1 MDEKTNNDDE
11 TETKTVMKNKEKL
24 AIKKNRRS
32 SSIVPPRIPYRTIFK
47 PDSINN
53 IYLGNLPIE
62 AKIINYEETSFIFSP
77 YIYHI
82 ELNHGHFNW
91 IIKRR
96 FNQFRQLHNQ
106 IRMFYTKLAIP
117 LPTENSRQNRK
128 ILERFGEI
136 EWPKFPFLPE
146 MFYIADG
153 ISRRIKILED
163 YLRFLLGL
171 SLFRHHP
178 SLLQFLS
185 ISPYSFIE
193 DLGLKGEEILVK
205 KRAGGFR
212 SATYCVRIE
221 NFFTDLTGHWRKRWL
236 VVKDTCLFYL
246 EPHDKKIHYVM
257 LFDPDFYADSGIK
270 ETGITFGVR
279 IRNMSRQ
286 LVMKCFTA
294 KQAKELADYLNEYS
308 RINAKEF
315 VQRNRFG
322 SYVPVRKSIHSQWFV
337 DGCAYFE
344 AVSQAMDMAKEEI
357 FITDWW
363 LSPEIYLQRPSLG
376 LDWRLDRLLWK
387 KACSGVRIFIL
398 LYKEMEIGIS
408 INSIYTKRTLMKMH
422 ENIAVLRHPDAVRGG
437 PLLWSHHEKLVIID
451 QQVAFVGGIDLCFGR
466 WDNFEHLLIDQ
477 GGIFFKTQPNDII
490 RNSTRPNGLL
500 YRSISQPFLADI
512 SLETSDNNSPISKE
526 TIPTAGNGGGKF
538 RKKRS
543 ITTNAVSIANNDKQ
557 NGPIKMVGDD
567 TIETRSVADI
577 EEILIENENISRRSS
592 SSSSTVDNDG
602 DDDDADYDEIDEEQ
616 QVKKVIS
623 QQMKGNFFSKNR
635 ITRKLRAKQT
645 RAMTRLR
652 RIRRRIRRRVR
663 TSKAEEISIISTDED
678 SNVEITP
685 DFFKQ
690 SIPRVQNNNDDVSYD
705 ELEGAAKL
713 WIGKD
718 YTNFIVKDFTHLNMP
733 FQDSIDRNTTPRMP
747 WHDVSC
753 VVIGDAARDVARH
766 FIERWNHTKFSKAKF
781 KERYPWLIPKT
792 YRKNLLITTNANVT
806 DGQIEMDQ
814 IPPYLTRAHRVRCQT
829 LRSVSS
835 WSIGNRQTEASIV
848 DAYIEV
854 INQAEHYIYIENQF
868 FISQTKTHLE
878 YTDLVKNRIAEA
890 LYRRIL
896 RAFRN
901 GHTFRVFILIPL
913 LPAFEGE
920 VGTSSGTAIQQIMH
934 YNYSTICKGYDS
946 LMAKLSLEIDDPSQY
961 IGFYSLRNHTKLNG
975 RLVTELIYIHS
986 KILIADDKISIIGSA
1001 NINDRSMLGNRDSEV
1016 CVIIEDEEYD
1026 FFFMNEKPYKS
1037 GKFSGSLRRMLMR
1050 EHLGIYKENKE
1061 DMLKMTDLV
1070 NDPISDQ
1077 FWNKIWNARAKE
1089 NTEIYEKVFPI
1100 IPTDDVRKLSDINI
1114 YLGREK
1120 LYKTDQTKAE
1130 EMLSL
1135 IKGHLVMLPLQ
1146 FLCEELQ
1153 IIYSAQDRFIPQII
1167 WT

>member
-1 MDEKTNNDDE
+1 M
-11 TETKTVMKNKEKL
+11 
-24 AIKKNRRS
+24 IRS
-32 SSIVPPRIPYRTIFK
+32 SPPRIPYQTIFV
-47 PDSINN
+47 PDQLDSV
-53 IYLGNLPIE
+53 YLGNLPIE

-117 LPTENSRQNRK
+117 LPTQNSRQNRK

-146 MFYIADG
+146 MFYIGDG

-178 SLLQFLS
+178 ALHTFLA

-193 DLGLKGEEILVK
+193 ELGLKGEEVLVK

-246 EPHDKKIHYVM
+246 EPKDKRIHYVM
-257 LFDPDFYADSGIK
+257 LFDPDFYADAGIK
-270 ETGITFGVR
+270 ETGITFGIR

-294 KQAKELADYLNEYS
+294 KRAKELADYLNEYS
-308 RINAKEF
+308 RIYAKEF

-322 SYVPVRKSIHSQWFV
+322 SFVPVRKSIHSQWFV

-344 AVSQAMDMAKEEI
+344 AVSQAMEMAKEEI

-376 LDWRLDRLLWK
+376 FDWRLDHLLLK
-387 KACSGVRIFIL
+387 KARTGVRIFIL

-422 ENIAVLRHPDAVRGG
+422 KNIAVLRHPDAVRGG

-466 WDNFEHLLIDQ
+466 WDNFEHRLTDQ
-477 GGIFFKTQPNDII
+477 GGIFFKAQQYE
-490 RNSTRPNGLL
+490 PNGLL
-500 YRSISQPFLADI
+500 YRSVSQPFLADVFTTP
-512 SLETSDNNSPISKE
+512 EDSPFKE
-526 TIPTAGNGGGKF
+526 TMFDDGGDKI
-538 RKKRS
+538 RTKRD
-543 ITTNAVSIANNDKQ
+543 TTVAIANNDGQ
-557 NGPIKMVGDD
+557 EPPAIVIGDD
-567 TIETRSVADI
+567 SIETRSVADV
-577 EEILIENENISRRSS
+577 EEILIENENHQQTDQSS
-592 SSSSTVDNDG
+592 
-602 DDDDADYDEIDEEQ
+602 DDDDDNYDEIDEEQ

-623 QQMKGNFFSKNR
+623 QQTKGNFFSKTR

-645 RAMTRLR
+645 RAMARIR
-652 RIRRRIRRRVR
+652 RIKRRIRRRVR
-663 TSKAEEISIISTDED
+663 AAKAEVISNISTDED

-690 SIPRVQNNNDDVSYD
+690 SIPRIQNESDVSCD

-792 YRKNLLITTNANVT
+792 YQKHLMITTN
-806 DGQIEMDQ
+806 DYGLQMDQ
-814 IPPYLTRAHRVRCQT
+814 IPAYLTRVHRVNCQT

-835 WSIGNRQTEASIV
+835 WSIGTRQTEASIV

-878 YTDLVKNRIAEA
+878 NTDLVKNRIAEA

-920 VGTSSGTAIQQIMH
+920 VGTSS
-934 YNYSTICKGYDS
+934 
-946 LMAKLSLEIDDPSQY
+946 
-961 IGFYSLRNHTKLNG
+961 
-975 RLVTELIYIHS
+975 
-986 KILIADDKISIIGSA
+986 ADDKISIIGSA

-1016 CVIIEDEEYD
+1016 CVIIEDQEYD
-1026 FFFMNEKPYKS
+1026 FYFMDQKPYKS

-1050 EHLGIYKENKE
+1050 EHLGIYKQNKE

-1070 NDPISDQ
+1070 NDPISDH
-1077 FWNKIWNARAKE
+1077 FWNEIWNARAKE
-1089 NTEIYEKVFPI
+1089 NTEIYEKVFPVM
-1100 IPTDDVRKLSDINI
+1100 PTDDVRKLSDINT

-1120 LYKTDQTKAE
+1120 LYKTDETKAE

-1135 IKGHLVMLPLQ
+1135 VKGHLVMLPLQ
-1146 FLCEELQ
+1146 FLAEEIQ